1 MLSKDI
7 LRNKFLKKRKKKH
20 RKVKNFF
27 FDPLKKIIKKIKK
40 TSVCIAIYMPI
51 NYELDPL
58 LSMNIQSSKK
68 IYFLAPI
75 VTDKNNM
82 NFFNIKKN
90 DVFQVNKYGI
100 LEPITTK
107 KKSYLPDIILL
118 PLLAYDK
125 NNYRLGYGKG
135 YYDHYLNN
143 QKKKIKTIGIAYS
156 FQETN
161 KIPVNKHDVKMD
173 YILTEKGLNWFKWI
187 F

>member
-51 NYELDPL
+51 NYELDAL

-82 NFFNIKKN
+82 NFFYIKKN

-161 KIPVNKHDVKMD
+161 KIPVDKHDVKMD
-173 YILTEKGLNWFKWI
+173 YILTEEGLN
-187 F
+187 

>member
-1 MLSKDI
+1 MLNKDI

-27 FDPLKKIIKKIKK
+27 FDPLKKIIKKINK
-40 TSVCIAIYMPI
+40 TSIYIAIYMPI
-51 NYELDPL
+51 NYELDSL

-68 IYFLAPI
+68 IYFLAPK

-82 NFFNIKKN
+82 NFFDIKKN

-100 LEPITTK
+100 LEPIAIK

-125 NNYRLGYGKG
+125 NKLKTGSPIIFRNFVIVSSVLVSSPIQYGPAPADDLDLD
-135 YYDHYLNN
+135 YY
-143 QKKKIKTIGIAYS
+143 YS
-156 FQETN
+156 
-161 KIPVNKHDVKMD
+161 
-173 YILTEKGLNWFKWI
+173 
-187 F
+187 

>member
-51 NYELDPL
+51 NYELDAL

-143 QKKKIKTIGIAYS
+143 QKKK
-156 FQETN
+156 N
-161 KIPVNKHDVKMD
+161 KN
-173 YILTEKGLNWFKWI
+173 YWNSILISRN
-187 F
+187 

>member
-51 NYELDPL
+51 NYELDAL

-82 NFFNIKKN
+82 NFFYIKKN

-161 KIPVNKHDVKMD
+161 KIPVDKHDVKMD
-173 YILTEKGLNWFKWI
+173 YIFTEEGLN
-187 F
+187 

>member
-1 MLSKDI
+1 
-7 LRNKFLKKRKKKH
+7 
-20 RKVKNFF
+20 
-27 FDPLKKIIKKIKK
+27 
-40 TSVCIAIYMPI
+40 MPI
-51 NYELDPL
+51 NYELDAL

-68 IYFLAPI
+68 IYFLAPK
-75 VTDKNNM
+75 VTSKNDM
-82 NFFNIKKN
+82 CFFEVEKN
-90 DVFQVNKYGI
+90 DVFQVNKFGI
-100 LEPITTK
+100 LEPILTK
-107 KKSYLPDIILL
+107 KRSRYLPDIILM

-125 NNYRLGYGKG
+125 NNYRIGYGKG

>member
-27 FDPLKKIIKKIKK
+27 FDPLKKIIKKINK
-40 TSVCIAIYMPI
+40 TSIYIAIYMPI
-51 NYELDPL
+51 NYELDSL

-82 NFFNIKKN
+82 NFFNIEKN

-100 LEPITTK
+100 LEPIATEK
-107 KKSYLPDIILL
+107 KRKKSYLPDIILL

-161 KIPVNKHDVKMD
+161 EIPVNKHDVKMD
-173 YILTEKGLNWFKWI
+173 YILTEKGLN
-187 F
+187 

>member
-1 MLSKDI
+1 MLSKDF
-7 LRNKFLKKRKKKH
+7 LKNKFLKKRKKKF

-51 NYELDPL
+51 NYELDSL

-82 NFFNIKKN
+82 NFFDIKKN

-100 LEPITTK
+100 LEPIAIK

-125 NNYRLGYGKG
+125 NNYRLGYGKR

-161 KIPVNKHDVKMD
+161 KIPVDKHDVKMD
-173 YILTEKGLNWFKWI
+173 YILTEEGLN
-187 F
+187 